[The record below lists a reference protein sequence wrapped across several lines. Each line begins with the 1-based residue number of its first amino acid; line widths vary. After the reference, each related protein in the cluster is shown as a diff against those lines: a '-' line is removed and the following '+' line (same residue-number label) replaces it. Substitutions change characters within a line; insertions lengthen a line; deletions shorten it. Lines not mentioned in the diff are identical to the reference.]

1 MHAFALTCSID
12 IYSSQATLKQDFPYK
27 NKKKLGRV
35 NKSMGGVVS
44 KINNVLYAKLKGIF
58 SGTSSH
64 SITMIGLDG
73 AGKTTLLLYLQT
85 GEVHQTVPTLG
96 FNCESVSVGSMK
108 FQVWDIGGQNSFLKF
123 WHQYINDGS
132 GIIYMV
138 DCADSQRFAKSSEEL
153 WRILNILNSPRPLLV
168 LANKIDLIK
177 EQDRNEVVKSIKS
190 EFNLEQY
197 SGPSLTVPISVLQA
211 GSMASATDENGR
223 DIIEAFRWLNKE
235 LEKMPRA
242 EL

>member
-1 MHAFALTCSID
+1 
-12 IYSSQATLKQDFPYK
+12 
-27 NKKKLGRV
+27 
-35 NKSMGGVVS
+35 MGNAIS
-44 KINNVLYAKLKGIF
+44 KINNVLYNKLKAIF
-58 SGTSSH
+58 SGSSSH

-96 FNCESVSVGSMK
+96 FNCESVSVGTMK

-138 DCADSQRFAKSSEEL
+138 DCADSQRFSKSGEEL
-153 WRILNILNSPRPLLV
+153 WRILKILNSPRPLLV
-168 LANKIDLIK
+168 LANKVDLIK
-177 EQDRNEVVKSIKS
+177 EQDRAEVVKNIKN

-197 SGPSLTVPISVLQA
+197 SGPAQVVPISVLQA
-211 GSMASATDENGR
+211 GSMASANDENGR
-223 DIIEAFRWLNKE
+223 DIIEAFKWLNRE
-235 LEKMPRA
+235 LEKMPKG
-242 EL
+242 EI